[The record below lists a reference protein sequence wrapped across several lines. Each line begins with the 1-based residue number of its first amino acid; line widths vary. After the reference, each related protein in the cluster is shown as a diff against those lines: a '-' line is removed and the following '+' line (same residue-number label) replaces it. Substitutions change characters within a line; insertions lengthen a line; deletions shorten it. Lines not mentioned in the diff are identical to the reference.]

1 MERKTISVFFFCS
14 KTILL
19 VRKKEKITHK
29 KKKNRINLLNLIS
42 FGGEKKSPKLAAIRR
57 GGGRGGVEGEGHQT
71 ATCVCLLLR
80 REAGTCYQG
89 RAGLQV
95 PLLLLLLL
103 VVAEAF
109 LVCEEIRRVVA

>member
-1 MERKTISVFFFCS
+1 M
-14 KTILL
+14 
-19 VRKKEKITHK
+19 KE
-29 KKKNRINLLNLIS
+29 
-42 FGGEKKSPKLAAIRR
+42 A
-57 GGGRGGVEGEGHQT
+57 GGGAEGEGHQT

-95 PLLLLLLL
+95 PLLLL
-103 VVAEAF
+103 VVVEAF

>member
-1 MERKTISVFFFCS
+1 M
-14 KTILL
+14 
-19 VRKKEKITHK
+19 
-29 KKKNRINLLNLIS
+29 LNLIS
-42 FGGEKKSPKLAAIRR
+42 FGGERKSPKLEAIRR
-57 GGGRGGVEGEGHQT
+57 RAGRGVKEAEGGAEGEGHQT

-95 PLLLLLLL
+95 PLLLLL
-103 VVAEAF
+103 VVVEAF